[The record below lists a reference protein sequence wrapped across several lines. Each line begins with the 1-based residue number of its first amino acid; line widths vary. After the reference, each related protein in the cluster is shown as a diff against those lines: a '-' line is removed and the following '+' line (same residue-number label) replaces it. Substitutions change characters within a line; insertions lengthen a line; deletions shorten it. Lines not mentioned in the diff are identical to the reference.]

1 MFNFCCAHTN
11 DAMTMKFM
19 SFFSL
24 SLPPSL
30 TLSLFY
36 ASRIPAKPPSLAVRE
51 KRARN
56 EKKKKTLDNFSTTAD
71 GSRASPT
78 ITILCHIERNLMG
91 TWKKKFYYMGKKKV
105 IESVSREKEDVSIA
119 IAGRNL
125 T

>member
-1 MFNFCCAHTN
+1 
-11 DAMTMKFM
+11 MTMKFM

-56 EKKKKTLDNFSTTAD
+56 EKTLDNFSTTAD

>member
-1 MFNFCCAHTN
+1 
-11 DAMTMKFM
+11 MTMKFM

-56 EKKKKTLDNFSTTAD
+56 EKKKTLDNFSTTAD

-91 TWKKKFYYMGKKKV
+91 TWKKKKVLLYGLEKSNRIGKQRKG
-105 IESVSREKEDVSIA
+105 
-119 IAGRNL
+119 GRVDSDCGTQSNM
-125 T
+125 TDSYVRIR

>member
-1 MFNFCCAHTN
+1 MLKWFHMFNFCCAHTN

-91 TWKKKFYYMGKKKV
+91 TWKKKSSTIWVRKK
-105 IESVSREKEDVSIA
+105 
-119 IAGRNL
+119 
-125 T
+125 